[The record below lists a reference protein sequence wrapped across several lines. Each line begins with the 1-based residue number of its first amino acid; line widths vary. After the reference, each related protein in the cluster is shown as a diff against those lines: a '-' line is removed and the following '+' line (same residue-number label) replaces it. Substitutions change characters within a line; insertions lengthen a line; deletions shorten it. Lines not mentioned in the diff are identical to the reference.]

1 VAIDREQLPE
11 SAEVLQQMVL
21 DLIAQL
27 DATQAR
33 CEKTEN
39 LLRQLLAARSKRRQ
53 RAVERRSA
61 GAV

>member
-1 VAIDREQLPE
+1 MAIDRRQLPE

-39 LLRQLLAARSKRRQ
+39 LLRQRWRPGADTAAS
-53 RAVERRSA
+53 
-61 GAV
+61 G